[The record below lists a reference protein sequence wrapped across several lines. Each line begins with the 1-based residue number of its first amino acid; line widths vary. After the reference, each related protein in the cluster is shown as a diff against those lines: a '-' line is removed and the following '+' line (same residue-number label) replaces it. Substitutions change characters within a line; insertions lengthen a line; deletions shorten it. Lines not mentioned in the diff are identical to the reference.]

1 MLVYRVGSMA
11 LEEFREVL
19 DYLITTNA
27 VDIIAGDFNYDLLKV
42 SPNKTR
48 INYYWTPDLWSP
60 FKKIIVFGKSY
71 KSAQVYEE
79 GHIKPVIVDLL
90 LSHLLKTKNQ
100 LNYIYFKLNHH

>member
-1 MLVYRVGSMA
+1 MVTCRNNFKYTVST
-11 LEEFREVL
+11 EQNNK
-19 DYLITTNA
+19 ISTTY
-27 VDIIAGDFNYDLLKV
+27 I
-42 SPNKTR
+42 TR

-100 LNYIYFKLNHH
+100 I